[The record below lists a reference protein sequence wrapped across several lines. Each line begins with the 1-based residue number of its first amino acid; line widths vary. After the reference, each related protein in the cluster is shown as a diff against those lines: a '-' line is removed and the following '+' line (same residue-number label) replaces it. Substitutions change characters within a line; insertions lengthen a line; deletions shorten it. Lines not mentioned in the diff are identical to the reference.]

1 MSETSTVG
9 NRVRDL
15 RVNAGLTKVKLAKLC
30 GCSMPSI
37 VNIENG
43 RTQQIRYWLLEALA
57 KNLGSTP
64 QWIAYGSG
72 PKDQA
77 SKTDQSNGDGSVL
90 LLRTDYA
97 TEVFANEDGG
107 VTIRQERSDGEFDVV
122 AFSPERSRVVASKLI
137 ALADFIEA
145 EDGQ

>member
-15 RVNAGLTKVKLAKLC
+15 RVKAGLTKVKLAKLC

-43 RTQQIRYWLLEALA
+43 RTKQIRYWLLEALA

-64 QWIAYGSG
+64 QWIAYGSAEP
-72 PKDQA
+72 PKKAKIVA
-77 SKTDQSNGDGSVL
+77 SLELSAEY
-90 LLRTDYA
+90 R
-97 TEVFANEDGG
+97 TEVFIDAKGGIVLRQDLNDGADQCSVYMSASRARLIGASLIDLANSVEG
-107 VTIRQERSDGEFDVV
+107 RH
-122 AFSPERSRVVASKLI
+122 
-137 ALADFIEA
+137 
-145 EDGQ
+145 